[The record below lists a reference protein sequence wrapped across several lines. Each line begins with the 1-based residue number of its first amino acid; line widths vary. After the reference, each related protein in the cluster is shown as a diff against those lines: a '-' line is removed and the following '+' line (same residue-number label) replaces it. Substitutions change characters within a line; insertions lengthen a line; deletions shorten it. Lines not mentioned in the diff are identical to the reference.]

1 MGGVEGHAGEAGYMI
16 FFGLGAQG
24 GLLTLRRVWNGLY
37 CTEGPSVVSSSY
49 FLACI
54 IFPWSKVAN
63 SQSGQA
69 SASNPSCTC
78 RR

>member
-24 GLLTLRRVWNGLY
+24 ELLTLRRVWNGLY

-54 IFPWSKVAN
+54 IFFGRPIGTSKCFH
-63 SQSGQA
+63 
-69 SASNPSCTC
+69 PSCTC